1 MYWCIALSDLFFLLV
16 SLFFSNQD
24 PSPLWQKISIFR
36 WIMQF
41 LFCFHLLFVL
51 SIFYYSVSWVLLR
64 WPEQTCNLHLICNLV
79 GLVVTFVFSHLM
91 QSFFSRYLEFC
102 YQGIPI
108 FLKPFDESND
118 IWIYECVLSLI
129 LFIELFSHFGSCQ
142 HWINRHTCFGL
153 LQNRQD
159 SSLSLSLNVSWL
171 FSKCFWFAFGEKKRV
186 MCF

>member
-1 MYWCIALSDLFFLLV
+1 MNHAVYILFSFT
-16 SLFFSNQD
+16 
-24 PSPLWQKISIFR
+24 
-36 WIMQF
+36 
-41 LFCFHLLFVL
+41 FC
-51 SIFYYSVSWVLLR
+51 YSVSWVLLR

-153 LQNRQD
+153 LQNNQSFSGMGTGRIPL
-159 SSLSLSLNVSWL
+159 SLSLSQCLMAIFKV
-171 FSKCFWFAFGEKKRV
+171 FWFAFGEKKRV

>member
-102 YQGIPI
+102 YQTHSHFSQAIWWKQWYLDLWMCPFPNFTHWA
-108 FLKPFDESND
+108 FLTF
-118 IWIYECVLSLI
+118 WVLSTL
-129 LFIELFSHFGSCQ
+129 
-142 HWINRHTCFGL
+142 
-153 LQNRQD
+153 D
-159 SSLSLSLNVSWL
+159 
-171 FSKCFWFAFGEKKRV
+171 
-186 MCF
+186 